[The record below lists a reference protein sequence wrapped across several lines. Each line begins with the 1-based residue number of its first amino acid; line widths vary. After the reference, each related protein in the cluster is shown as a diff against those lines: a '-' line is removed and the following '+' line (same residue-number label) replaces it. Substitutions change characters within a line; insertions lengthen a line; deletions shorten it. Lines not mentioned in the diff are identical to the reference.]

1 MGTEKKAGKLDQKVN
16 IVNEIA
22 SAKPK
27 PIKAKRK
34 LDKMRFVN
42 EQLIKLQIK
51 TPKNLMLGNFNFD
64 PKLILNIRLIFNTTI
79 KIRK

>member
-42 EQLIKLQIK
+42 EQLI
-51 TPKNLMLGNFNFD
+51 TAANKNTKKFNA
-64 PKLILNIRLIFNTTI
+64 R
-79 KIRK
+79 

>member
-42 EQLIKLQIK
+42 EQLI
-51 TPKNLMLGNFNFD
+51 TAANKNTNRFNA
-64 PKLILNIRLIFNTTI
+64 R
-79 KIRK
+79 

>member
-42 EQLIKLQIK
+42 KQLI
-51 TPKNLMLGNFNFD
+51 TAANN
-64 PKLILNIRLIFNTTI
+64 
-79 KIRK
+79 